1 MMNQEMLSFP
11 IIRKQDKS
19 ILFDKYG
26 ATLRNFYSDLEYKPH
41 CISYTAI
48 DTELPF

>member
-1 MMNQEMLSFP
+1 MNQEMLSFP